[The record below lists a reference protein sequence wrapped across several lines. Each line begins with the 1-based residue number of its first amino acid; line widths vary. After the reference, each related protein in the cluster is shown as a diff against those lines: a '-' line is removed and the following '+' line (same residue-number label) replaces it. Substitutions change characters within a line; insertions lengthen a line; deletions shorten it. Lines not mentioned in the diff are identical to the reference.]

1 MLGIDASRANLKQRT
16 GTEWYSYFLLQ
27 RLSAY
32 LPASITTTWYTKGAL
47 VDDLLPLPDRVI
59 VRPLRWSPGPFWT
72 QLRLSWEMALHPPE
86 MLFVPAHTIP
96 LIHPRKTVT
105 TLHDIG
111 FEHQKTLYGN
121 VPIGTSSTVGS
132 TLLSGIIR
140 TLTAGRYGASEVDYH
155 RFSARFALRHAAQII
170 TVSHFSKQEIIQTYH
185 ADPDRITVIHN
196 GYATDVFTPHR
207 NLTTEGQ
214 IRERFGLGKRF
225 IISVGRLEYKKNTP
239 GMISAF
245 ARFCARNPEDDLQ
258 LVLVGNPGFGHDEV
272 LRRIHDLRL
281 QSRVVCTGWLPEHT
295 YVHLLRQSIALF
307 FPSLYEGFGI
317 PVLEAFGCGIPVL
330 TSNSSSLP
338 EVADTAALCVNP
350 HDHDALAEGL
360 EHIVYNDQLR
370 HRLRDAG
377 LQRAKNFSWENTAK
391 KTADLLL
398 RILHTTP

>member
-32 LPASITTTWYTKGAL
+32 LPKSLTTTWYTKGPL
-47 VDDLLPLPDRVI
+47 VDDLLPLPDRVT
-59 VRPLRWSPGPFWT
+59 VRPLHWPPGSLWT
-72 QLRLSWEMALHPPE
+72 QLRLSWEMTLHPPE

-105 TLHDIG
+105 TIHDIG

-121 VPIGTSSTVGS
+121 TPIGTSSTLGG
-132 TLLSGIIR
+132 TLLSGMIR
-140 TLTAGRYGASEVDYH
+140 VMTAGKYGASEMDYH
-155 RFSARFALRHAAQII
+155 RFSARFALRHAAHII
-170 TVSHFSKQEIIQTYH
+170 TVSHFSKSEITRTYG
-185 ADPDRITVIHN
+185 ADPERITVIHN

-207 NLTTEGQ
+207 DPATEGAM
-214 IRERFGLGKRF
+214 RKRFGLGKRF
-225 IISVGRLEYKKNTP
+225 IISVGRLEHKKNTP

-245 ARFCARNPEDDLQ
+245 ARFCARHPQDDIQ

-272 LRRIHDLRL
+272 LRRIHDHRL
-281 QSRVVCTGWLPEHT
+281 QSRVVCTGWLSEHT
-295 YVHLLRQSIALF
+295 YVDLLRQSSALF

-338 EVADTAALCVNP
+338 EVADSAALCVNP
-350 HDHDALAEGL
+350 YDHDALADGL
-360 EHIVYNDQLR
+360 DRIVYNEQLR
-370 HRLRDAG
+370 RHLREAG
-377 LQRAKNFSWENTAK
+377 LRRAESFSWEITAKNTAE
-391 KTADLLL
+391 LLL
-398 RILHTTP
+398 HILRSTP